1 MSNIRNL
8 ESSIHF
14 NRVLFVVFRDPR
26 FLCLYRPPVGDI
38 YVQKVPYLSWS
49 TVSTVFVGFWGAL
62 LGRDTLIELP
72 SIVALVGSEPL
83 AEISQKKSQLK
94 SVGISIMKRKCVYL
108 DYNGTTPIYKPVL
121 DAMYPYLTEHFGN
134 PSSSHHYGVEPKRA
148 VSALN
153 RASLFHANLVH

>member
-62 LGRDTLIELP
+62 LGRR
-72 SIVALVGSEPL
+72 SVGSEPPAPL
-83 AEISQKKSQLK
+83 RSGGPRPLGGWG
-94 SVGISIMKRKCVYL
+94 VGAGGR
-108 DYNGTTPIYKPVL
+108 
-121 DAMYPYLTEHFGN
+121 
-134 PSSSHHYGVEPKRA
+134 YGAR
-148 VSALN
+148 VSAEVGFAKIGPRGLIIHP
-153 RASLFHANLVH
+153 AE